1 MSFQN
6 KTNSLIGSVGRV
18 ARMGATSGGV
28 DVQGIAPTTNT
39 QPQSQ
44 PKPSYDDQVSE
55 MANNMAMNLLTSK
68 KGQMERFKSRV
79 EALKKMSSDEWFE
92 QAVQEEKHKNKLASD
107 ALMKNALDA
116 EELERGAK

>member
-1 MSFQN
+1 
-6 KTNSLIGSVGRV
+6 
-18 ARMGATSGGV
+18 
-28 DVQGIAPTTNT
+28 
-39 QPQSQ
+39 
-44 PKPSYDDQVSE
+44 

>member
-39 QPQSQ
+39 QP
-44 PKPSYDDQVSE
+44 
-55 MANNMAMNLLTSK
+55 
-68 KGQMERFKSRV
+68 
-79 EALKKMSSDEWFE
+79 
-92 QAVQEEKHKNKLASD
+92 
-107 ALMKNALDA
+107 
-116 EELERGAK
+116 